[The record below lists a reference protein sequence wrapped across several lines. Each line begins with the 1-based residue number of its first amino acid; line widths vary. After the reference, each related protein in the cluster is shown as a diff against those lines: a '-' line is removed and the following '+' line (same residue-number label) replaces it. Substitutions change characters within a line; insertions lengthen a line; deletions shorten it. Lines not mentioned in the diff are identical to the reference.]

1 METSILHLLLR
12 KLESYCLLHVCNTDI
27 TREFTAKLQAAS
39 YKLLADCKRDVY
51 YLINYDKKLSFNH
64 LKSCIFAGLYD

>member
-12 KLESYCLLHVCNTDI
+12 KLESNCLLHVCNTDI

-39 YKLLADCKRDVY
+39 YKLPADCERDVY
-51 YLINYDKKLSFNH
+51 YLINCYEKTVNKPF
-64 LKSCIFAGLYD
+64 